1 MLVKHWGIRKMKKLL
16 LIYAV
21 AVICFGFCSAVVA
34 SPTLSA
40 TESSQTDPQS
50 SEVKK
55 DSDSEF
61 FLAEWLY
68 WFLDDVLGVRD
79 RDKDTYYYPENS
91 STSNDSDNSD
101 TTSGSDYDG
110 DSGWVIDPGDTDWD
124 YDPTDD
130 NSGDSGSG
138 SDSGDSGSG
147 DDSGSNGWEPYSGS
161 GNSGWD
167 SGDAGTNPTQTI
179 PAPGALILC
188 GIGSGIVSW
197 LRRHR
202 TL

>member
-1 MLVKHWGIRKMKKLL
+1 M
-16 LIYAV
+16 
-21 AVICFGFCSAVVA
+21 A
-34 SPTLSA
+34 SPTLSE
-40 TESSQTDPQS
+40 TESSQTDSQTY
-50 SEVKK
+50 EVKD

-61 FLAEWLY
+61 FLEEWLY
-68 WFLDDVLGVRD
+68 WFLDDVLGIRD
-79 RDKDTYYYPENS
+79 RDKDTHYYPVNS
-91 STSNDSDNSD
+91 SSGTDNSD

-110 DSGWVIDPGDTDWD
+110 DSGWVIDPGDTGWD
-124 YDPTDD
+124 YDPTDGG
-130 NSGDSGSG
+130 SGDSGSDSDSGGSGSG

-147 DDSGSNGWEPYSGS
+147 YDSGGNDWEPYPGS

-167 SGDAGTNPTQTI
+167 PGDAGTNPAQTI

-197 LRRHR
+197 LRRRR